1 MITARDMHKC
11 MPCARVLALSID
23 HAPMHITH
31 EAYYDDERAFEDD
44 AADGPRGAGYDG
56 CLDLKPDIRG
66 VNMNVV
72 WPEPMHTHK
81 PVYKGTTFIENLFS
95 IWYGLLRMDELQSDL
110 RTIAREIKTGVRWQ
124 DEKNKMNKYLTS
136 MQYACNQTRRDVEA
150 RIAHVVCVCANNHA
164 TSAMAC

>member
-1 MITARDMHKC
+1 
-11 MPCARVLALSID
+11 
-23 HAPMHITH
+23 MHITH
-31 EAYYDDERAFEDD
+31 EAYYDEDD

-95 IWYGLLRMDELQSDL
+95 IWYGLLRMDELRLKDNS
-110 RTIAREIKTGVRWQ
+110 KGN
-124 DEKNKMNKYLTS
+124 KNKCEV
-136 MQYACNQTRRDVEA
+136 ARREE
-150 RIAHVVCVCANNHA
+150 
-164 TSAMAC
+164 